1 MSNGRINITVPR
13 EVHTALRVYC
23 VEHRLT
29 IAEVVVE
36 AVTRLLAEELAQP
49 TKKPRSPV

>member
-1 MSNGRINITVPR
+1 MGRINITVPR

-36 AVTRLLAEELAQP
+36 ALTRLLAEEP
-49 TKKPRSPV
+49 KKKT